1 MKRLSIFCFAALVWA
16 GNGFALLERSTP
28 EAEGIP
34 SAAIDAWITACEKE
48 LNAVHGFVLLRHG
61 KTIAEGWWKPFSADR
76 THILYSHSKS
86 FTSTAIGFLID
97 DGVLDLDECLVD
109 IFPDRLPEN
118 PSENL
123 KRLRVRD
130 LLTMNTGMPA
140 TDPQMRTPN
149 ADWVNLFLANNVA
162 DRPGTCF
169 RYDSCATHML
179 AAIVEKK
186 SGKKLM
192 DFLKE
197 RLFDP
202 IGIEKAWSTTS
213 PTGIACGGWGM
224 SMTTRELARFGQLY
238 LQEGMWDGKQILSR
252 EWVRAASSRQTYN
265 GGKIGV
271 KQINDSDWAQ
281 GYGFQFW
288 RCRFNCFRAD
298 GASGQLTVVMPD
310 QDAVL
315 SVHAG
320 LGPMQHEL
328 NLIWK
333 YLLPAF
339 QDKPLPANP
348 EAEKA
353 LVDRCAALALK
364 TVEGK
369 KDGRQDIFGKTYT
382 LAGEQAQFH
391 FDTIR
396 LDRKGDGWEMVT
408 SGDTGEQRFPI
419 GYGQWQENTV
429 KLQNTT
435 YEALGGIIGTQSVAS
450 SGAWSDPNTFRIH
463 TYLNDGFFRFT
474 MVFTF
479 AEDGSLAL
487 TYEVFGWGGK
497 PSKLKGTVVNR

>member
-1 MKRLSIFCFAALVWA
+1 MKRLCMLSCAVALALA
-16 GNGFALLERSTP
+16 GNGFALLEKSTP
-28 EAEGIP
+28 EAEGI
-34 SAAIDAWITACEKE
+34 SSSAIDAWITACERE
-48 LNAVHGFVLLRHG
+48 LDAVHGFVLLRHG
-61 KTIAEGWWKPFSADR
+61 KTVAEGWWKPFSAER

-97 DGVLDLDECLVD
+97 DGKLDLDECLVD

-118 PSENL
+118 PPDNL

-130 LLTMNTGMPA
+130 LLTMNTGMPY
-140 TDPQMRTPN
+140 TDAERKDIGG
-149 ADWVNLFLANNVA
+149 DWVNLFLANPVN

-169 RYDSCATHML
+169 RYDSCATHVL
-179 AAIVEKK
+179 AAIVEKR

-202 IGIEKAWSTTS
+202 IGITKAWSNCS

-238 LQEGMWDGKQILSR
+238 LQEGMWDGNRILSR
-252 EWVRAASSRQTYN
+252 EWVRLATSRQTYN

-271 KQINDSDWAQ
+271 KQIDQSDWSQ

-320 LGPMQHEL
+320 LGPMQQEL
-328 NLIWK
+328 DLIWK

-339 QDKPLPANP
+339 QNAPLPANP
-348 EAEKA
+348 DAANA
-353 LVDRCAALALK
+353 LAARCAALSLK
-364 TVEGK
+364 TIDGK
-369 KDGRQDIFGKTYT
+369 KEGTEAIFGRTYA
-382 LAGEQAQFH
+382 LEGNQPRFH
-391 FDTIR
+391 FTSVR
-396 LDRKGDGWEMVT
+396 LEKRDNGWEIIAV
-408 SGDTGEQRFPI
+408 GDTGEQHFPV
-419 GYGQWQENTV
+419 GFGEWREGKV
-429 KLQNTT
+429 KLENKT
-435 YEALGGIIGTQSVAS
+435 YEGLGGIIGEQSVAS
-450 SGAWSDPNTFRIH
+450 SGAWTAPDTFRVR
-463 TYLNDGFFRFT
+463 TYLNDGFFRLDADFRF
-474 MVFTF
+474 V
-479 AEDGSLAL
+479 ADGSLSLSYNL
-487 TYEVFGWGGK
+487 TGWGNGRTNLTGK
-497 PSKLKGTVVNR
+497 ARE